1 MSQLKIWQF
10 RFFFFL
16 LFLLPTNLA
25 KHFPLPSSYVSGILV
40 DYLIPTI
47 YLTDILIIFLLILW
61 LIDKYKSH
69 QQLTIWS
76 SRQLFKSPLTIFLL
90 LLLPSVI
97 FSTSLIPAVYKWL
110 KLLELI
116 LLTHWIKNNIDI
128 KTHLASITN
137 WLSASVIFQSLLALA
152 QWFKQSSLFGYWFLG
167 EQPYTSA
174 TPGIDKITWFSGALK
189 TPPLGTLPHP
199 NILAGF
205 LVASLP
211 LILYQLLKTTK
222 PKLILLYFTSILL
235 ATLTLFL
242 TFSLSAWLALLL
254 ITLPAIIL
262 LTQTSSSFISSR
274 HQQLSLVKN
283 LPRFDHWQKIL
294 STHENPQT
302 GIQLH
307 DRGLKSLSVKLALT
321 YLFSLIVIL
330 LLATKLSF
338 LAPESS
344 FTRRSQLANIAK
356 DIFKYRPLT
365 GIGLNNFTSVMEQYG
380 YITATTRFLQPV
392 HNIYL
397 LLLAETGLL
406 GLLGFLYLT
415 IFTIIKAFKNQR
427 FNLLIPF
434 ISLLF
439 IGLFDH
445 YPLTIH
451 QTSLLFFLLLALLN

>member
-10 RFFFFL
+10 RIFYLL
-16 LFLLPTNLA
+16 LFLLPANLA

-40 DYLIPTI
+40 DYLIPTV
-47 YLTDILIIFLLILW
+47 YLTDILIIALFVLW

-76 SRQLFKSPLTIFLL
+76 SRQLLKSPLTIFLL

-97 FSTSLIPAVYKWL
+97 FSTSLIPAAYKWL
-110 KLLELI
+110 RFLEFTLLA
-116 LLTHWIKNNIDI
+116 TWIKHNLDL
-128 KTHLASITN
+128 KTHLATITR
-137 WLSASVIFQSLLALA
+137 WLSASVTFQSLLALS
-152 QWFKQSSLFGYWFLG
+152 QWLKQSSLFGYWFLG

-174 TPGIDKITWFSGALK
+174 TPAIDKVTWFSGALK
-189 TPPLGTLPHP
+189 TPPLATLPHP

-211 LILYQLLKTTK
+211 LILYQLLKTRQS
-222 PKLILLYFTSILL
+222 KLILLYLTSILL

-262 LTQTSSSFISSR
+262 LTQTSSSLLSSR

-302 GIQLH
+302 GIKLH
-307 DRGLKSLSVKLALT
+307 DRGLKSPSVKLALI
-321 YLFSLIVIL
+321 YLFSLIIIL

-344 FTRRSQLANIAK
+344 FTRRSQLANISK
-356 DIFKYRPLT
+356 DMFKYRPLT
-365 GIGLNNFTSVMEQYG
+365 GVGLNNFTSVMEQYG

-397 LLLAETGLL
+397 LVLAETGLL

-415 IFTIIKAFKNQR
+415 IFTIIKAIKNQR

-451 QTSLLFFLLLALLN
+451 QTSLFFFILLALLN